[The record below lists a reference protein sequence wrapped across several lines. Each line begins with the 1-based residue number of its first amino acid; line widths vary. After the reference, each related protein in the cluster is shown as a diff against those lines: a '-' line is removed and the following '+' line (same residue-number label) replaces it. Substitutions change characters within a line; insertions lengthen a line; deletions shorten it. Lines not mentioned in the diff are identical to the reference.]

1 MTVWR
6 KGGGGTFLLI
16 FTGIPYVISSHCEI
30 LRFGSSVRKKW
41 KAMTCNLKLG
51 STFHWDLLP
60 HRGSALSLLIW
71 LNLASSHISH
81 PKLYPWFLDTREYN
95 FSLLSLFN
103 IVTCQSLASF
113 MTQDFMKW
121 NTNKFHSWFL
131 KTFQRVQFLTKKPQQ
146 ALQPSLRETTLNQH
160 NQHDPLS
167 LNKS

>member
-6 KGGGGTFLLI
+6 KGGGGTFVLI

-81 PKLYPWFLDTREYN
+81 PKPPYPWFLDTRESTISPFCPHSILSPVSQPHLWPKILWNETQTYPHQPN
-95 FSLLSLFN
+95 PLLIS
-103 IVTCQSLASF
+103 
-113 MTQDFMKW
+113 QD
-121 NTNKFHSWFL
+121 L
-131 KTFQRVQFLTKKPQQ
+131 P
-146 ALQPSLRETTLNQH
+146 
-160 NQHDPLS
+160 
-167 LNKS
+167 KSTISH